1 MRKALTEV
9 FYVMKEITMAEK
21 SVQRINSVARAI
33 QILELYPK
41 LNAQYL
47 GVSEISK
54 ALGLQKTST
63 FYILKTLLSMGWL
76 IQETPNGKYKLG
88 TRLLRVSAMVSQ
100 NVTAES
106 RYTVDR
112 DRDGEITSLM
122 MWREEVILQEM
133 NRLLNQYNEDV
144 VLTAMVDGLPICVE
158 KVHSSNMLRIQSK
171 VGRVSN
177 LLRGSTGKALF
188 AWQSQDFIQET
199 LEEKLSDP
207 EEREQMRSDL
217 DQIRE
222 QGYCISISEQDT
234 GVMSVAVPIRDQ
246 NGVARY
252 SLAVIG
258 EEKRMLDKGIDPI
271 REDLVNTACQLEES
285 LRLLWE

>member
-1 MRKALTEV
+1 ME
-9 FYVMKEITMAEK
+9 EK
-21 SVQRINSVARAI
+21 STQRINSVARAI

-63 FYILKTLLSMGWL
+63 FYIVKTLLSMGWL

-88 TRLLRVSAMVSQ
+88 SRILRVSAMVSQ
-100 NVTAES
+100 NVTAE
-106 RYTVDR
+106 
-112 DRDGEITSLM
+112 
-122 MWREEVILQEM
+122 EVILEEM
-133 NRLLNQYNEDV
+133 NRLLNEYNEDV

-171 VGRVSN
+171 VGRVGN
-177 LLRGSTGKALF
+177 LVRGSTGKALL
-188 AWQSQDFIQET
+188 AWQPEDFIQET

-207 EEREQMRSDL
+207 QEREQLRNNL
-217 DQIRE
+217 TQIRQ
-222 QGYCISISEQDT
+222 QGYCISVSEQDA

-246 NGVARY
+246 SGVARY
-252 SLAVIG
+252 SLAVVG
-258 EEKRMLDKGIDPI
+258 EEKRMLAKGIDSI
-271 REDLVNTACQLEES
+271 QEELVNTVYQLEES

>member
-1 MRKALTEV
+1 ME
-9 FYVMKEITMAEK
+9 EK
-21 SVQRINSVARAI
+21 STQRINSVARAI

-63 FYILKTLLSMGWL
+63 FYIVKTLLSMGWL

-88 TRLLRVSAMVSQ
+88 SRLLRVSAMVSQ
-100 NVTAES
+100 NVTAE
-106 RYTVDR
+106 
-112 DRDGEITSLM
+112 
-122 MWREEVILQEM
+122 EVILEEM
-133 NRLLNQYNEDV
+133 NRLLNEYNEDV

-171 VGRVSN
+171 VGRVGN
-177 LLRGSTGKALF
+177 LVRGSTGKALL
-188 AWQSQDFIQET
+188 AWQPEEFIQET

-207 EEREQMRSDL
+207 QEREQLRNNL
-217 DQIRE
+217 TQIRQ
-222 QGYCISISEQDT
+222 QGYCISVSEQDA

-246 NGVARY
+246 SGVARY
-252 SLAVIG
+252 SLAVVG
-258 EEKRMLDKGIDPI
+258 EEKRMLAKGIDSI
-271 REDLVNTACQLEES
+271 REELVNTVYQLEES

>member
-1 MRKALTEV
+1 ME
-9 FYVMKEITMAEK
+9 EK
-21 SVQRINSVARAI
+21 STQRINSVARAI

-63 FYILKTLLSMGWL
+63 FYIVKTLLSMGWL

-88 TRLLRVSAMVSQ
+88 SRILRVSAMVSQ
-100 NVTAES
+100 NVTAE
-106 RYTVDR
+106 
-112 DRDGEITSLM
+112 
-122 MWREEVILQEM
+122 EVILEEM

-171 VGRVSN
+171 VGRVGN
-177 LLRGSTGKALF
+177 LVRGSTGKALL
-188 AWQSQDFIQET
+188 AWQPEEFIQET

-207 EEREQMRSDL
+207 QEREQLRNNL
-217 DQIRE
+217 TQIRQ
-222 QGYCISISEQDT
+222 QGYCISVSEQDA

-246 NGVARY
+246 SGVARY
-252 SLAVIG
+252 SLAVVG
-258 EEKRMLDKGIDPI
+258 EEKRMLAKGIDSI
-271 REDLVNTACQLEES
+271 REELVNTVYQLEES

>member
-1 MRKALTEV
+1 ME
-9 FYVMKEITMAEK
+9 EK
-21 SVQRINSVARAI
+21 STQRINSVARAI

-63 FYILKTLLSMGWL
+63 FYIVKTLLSMGWL

-88 TRLLRVSAMVSQ
+88 SRILRVSAMVSQ
-100 NVTAES
+100 NVTAE
-106 RYTVDR
+106 
-112 DRDGEITSLM
+112 
-122 MWREEVILQEM
+122 EVILEEM
-133 NRLLNQYNEDV
+133 NRLLNEYNEDV

-171 VGRVSN
+171 VGRVGN
-177 LLRGSTGKALF
+177 LVRGSTGKALL
-188 AWQSQDFIQET
+188 AWQPEDFIQET

-207 EEREQMRSDL
+207 QEREQLRNNL
-217 DQIRE
+217 TQIRQ
-222 QGYCISISEQDT
+222 QGYCISVSEQDA
-234 GVMSVAVPIRDQ
+234 GVMSVAVHIRDQ
-246 NGVARY
+246 SGVARY
-252 SLAVIG
+252 SLAVVG
-258 EEKRMLDKGIDPI
+258 EEKRMLAKGIDSI
-271 REDLVNTACQLEES
+271 REELVNTVYQLEES

>member
-1 MRKALTEV
+1 ME
-9 FYVMKEITMAEK
+9 EK
-21 SVQRINSVARAI
+21 STQRINSVARAI

-63 FYILKTLLSMGWL
+63 FYIVKTLLSMGWL

-88 TRLLRVSAMVSQ
+88 SRILRVSAMVSQ
-100 NVTAES
+100 NVTAE
-106 RYTVDR
+106 
-112 DRDGEITSLM
+112 
-122 MWREEVILQEM
+122 EVILQEM
-133 NRLLNQYNEDV
+133 NRLLNEYNEDV

-158 KVHSSNMLRIQSK
+158 KVHSSKMLRIQSK
-171 VGRVSN
+171 VGRVGN
-177 LLRGSTGKALF
+177 LVRGSTGKALL
-188 AWQSQDFIQET
+188 AWQPEEFIQET

-207 EEREQMRSDL
+207 QEREQLRNNL
-217 DQIRE
+217 TQIRQ
-222 QGYCISISEQDT
+222 QGYCISVSEQDA

-246 NGVARY
+246 SGVARY
-252 SLAVIG
+252 SLAVVG
-258 EEKRMLDKGIDPI
+258 EEKRMLAKGIDSI
-271 REDLVNTACQLEES
+271 REELVNTVYQLEES

>member
-1 MRKALTEV
+1 ME
-9 FYVMKEITMAEK
+9 EK
-21 SVQRINSVARAI
+21 STQRINSVARAI
-33 QILELYPK
+33 QVLELYPK

-63 FYILKTLLSMGWL
+63 FYIVKTLLSMGWL

-88 TRLLRVSAMVSQ
+88 SRILRVSAMVSQ
-100 NVTAES
+100 NVTAE
-106 RYTVDR
+106 
-112 DRDGEITSLM
+112 
-122 MWREEVILQEM
+122 EVILEEM

-171 VGRVSN
+171 VGRVGN
-177 LLRGSTGKALF
+177 LVRGSTGKALL
-188 AWQSQDFIQET
+188 AWQPEDFIQET

-207 EEREQMRSDL
+207 QEREQLRNNL
-217 DQIRE
+217 TQIRQ
-222 QGYCISISEQDT
+222 QGYCISVSEQDS

-246 NGVARY
+246 SGVARY
-252 SLAVIG
+252 SLAVVG
-258 EEKRMLDKGIDPI
+258 EEKRMLAKGIDSI
-271 REDLVNTACQLEES
+271 REELVNTVYQLEES
-285 LRLLWE
+285 LRRLWE

>member
-1 MRKALTEV
+1 ME
-9 FYVMKEITMAEK
+9 EK
-21 SVQRINSVARAI
+21 STQRINSVARAI

-63 FYILKTLLSMGWL
+63 FYIVKTLLSMGWL

-88 TRLLRVSAMVSQ
+88 SRILRVSAMVSQ
-100 NVTAES
+100 NVTAE
-106 RYTVDR
+106 
-112 DRDGEITSLM
+112 
-122 MWREEVILQEM
+122 EVILEEM
-133 NRLLNQYNEDV
+133 NRLLNEYNEDV

-171 VGRVSN
+171 VGRVGN
-177 LLRGSTGKALF
+177 LVRGSTGKALL
-188 AWQSQDFIQET
+188 AWQPEDFIQET

-207 EEREQMRSDL
+207 QEREQLRNNL
-217 DQIRE
+217 TQIRQ
-222 QGYCISISEQDT
+222 QGYCISASEQDA

-246 NGVARY
+246 SGVARY
-252 SLAVIG
+252 SLAVVG
-258 EEKRMLDKGIDPI
+258 EEKRMLAKGIDSI
-271 REDLVNTACQLEES
+271 REELVNTVYQLEES

>member
-1 MRKALTEV
+1 ME
-9 FYVMKEITMAEK
+9 EK
-21 SVQRINSVARAI
+21 STQRINSVARAI

-63 FYILKTLLSMGWL
+63 FYIVKTLLSMGWL

-88 TRLLRVSAMVSQ
+88 SRLLRVSAMVSQ
-100 NVTAES
+100 NVTAE
-106 RYTVDR
+106 
-112 DRDGEITSLM
+112 
-122 MWREEVILQEM
+122 EVILEEM
-133 NRLLNQYNEDV
+133 NRLLNEHNEDV

-171 VGRVSN
+171 VGRVGN
-177 LLRGSTGKALF
+177 LVRGSTGKALL
-188 AWQSQDFIQET
+188 AWQPEEFIQET

-207 EEREQMRSDL
+207 QEREQLRNNL
-217 DQIRE
+217 TQIRQ
-222 QGYCISISEQDT
+222 QGYCISVSEQDA

-246 NGVARY
+246 SGVARY
-252 SLAVIG
+252 SLAVVG
-258 EEKRMLDKGIDPI
+258 EEKRMLAKGIDSI
-271 REDLVNTACQLEES
+271 REELVNTVYQLEES

>member
-1 MRKALTEV
+1 ME
-9 FYVMKEITMAEK
+9 EK
-21 SVQRINSVARAI
+21 STQRINSVARAI
-33 QILELYPK
+33 QVLELYPK

-63 FYILKTLLSMGWL
+63 FYIVKTLLSMGWL

-88 TRLLRVSAMVSQ
+88 SRLLRVSAMVSQ
-100 NVTAES
+100 NVTAE
-106 RYTVDR
+106 
-112 DRDGEITSLM
+112 
-122 MWREEVILQEM
+122 EVILQEM
-133 NRLLNQYNEDV
+133 NRLLNEYNEDV

-171 VGRVSN
+171 VGRSN
-177 LLRGSTGKALF
+177 LVRGSTGKALL
-188 AWQSQDFIQET
+188 AWQPEEFIQET
-199 LEEKLSDP
+199 LEENSPTQGAGAAAEQSGSDP
-207 EEREQMRSDL
+207 SAGLLYFRLRAGLGSHVGG
-217 DQIRE
+217 R
-222 QGYCISISEQDT
+222 
-234 GVMSVAVPIRDQ
+234 AIRDR

-258 EEKRMLDKGIDPI
+258 EEKRMLVKGIDPI
-271 REDLVNTACQLEES
+271 REDLVNTVYQLEES

>member
-1 MRKALTEV
+1 ME
-9 FYVMKEITMAEK
+9 EK
-21 SVQRINSVARAI
+21 STQRINSVARAI

-63 FYILKTLLSMGWL
+63 FYIVKTLLSMGWL

-88 TRLLRVSAMVSQ
+88 SRILRVSAMVSQ
-100 NVTAES
+100 NVTAE
-106 RYTVDR
+106 
-112 DRDGEITSLM
+112 
-122 MWREEVILQEM
+122 EVILEEM

-171 VGRVSN
+171 VGRVGN
-177 LLRGSTGKALF
+177 LVRGSTGKALL
-188 AWQSQDFIQET
+188 AWQPEDFIQET

-207 EEREQMRSDL
+207 QEREQLRNNLTQSR
-217 DQIRE
+217 Q
-222 QGYCISISEQDT
+222 QGYCISASEQDA

-246 NGVARY
+246 SGVARY
-252 SLAVIG
+252 SLAVVG
-258 EEKRMLDKGIDPI
+258 EEKRMLAKGIDSI
-271 REDLVNTACQLEES
+271 REELVNTVYQLEES

>member
-1 MRKALTEV
+1 ME
-9 FYVMKEITMAEK
+9 EK
-21 SVQRINSVARAI
+21 STQRINSVARAI

-63 FYILKTLLSMGWL
+63 FYIVKTLLSMGWL

-88 TRLLRVSAMVSQ
+88 SRILRVSAMVSQ
-100 NVTAES
+100 NVTAE
-106 RYTVDR
+106 
-112 DRDGEITSLM
+112 
-122 MWREEVILQEM
+122 EVILEEM
-133 NRLLNQYNEDV
+133 NRLLNEYNEDV

-171 VGRVSN
+171 VGRVGN
-177 LLRGSTGKALF
+177 LVRGSTGKALL
-188 AWQSQDFIQET
+188 AWQPEDFIQET

-207 EEREQMRSDL
+207 QEREQLRNNL
-217 DQIRE
+217 TQIRQ
-222 QGYCISISEQDT
+222 QGYCISVSEQDA

-246 NGVARY
+246 SGVARY
-252 SLAVIG
+252 SLAVVG
-258 EEKRMLDKGIDPI
+258 EEKRMLAKGIDSI
-271 REDLVNTACQLEES
+271 REELVNTVYQLEES

>member
-1 MRKALTEV
+1 M
-9 FYVMKEITMAEK
+9 EK
-21 SVQRINSVARAI
+21 SPQRINSVARAI
-33 QILELYPK
+33 QILELFPK

-63 FYILKTLLSMGWL
+63 FYLVKTLLSVGWL
-76 IQETPNGKYKLG
+76 IQESPNGKYKLG
-88 TRLLRVSAMVSQ
+88 SRILRVSAMVSQ
-100 NVTAES
+100 NVTAE
-106 RYTVDR
+106 
-112 DRDGEITSLM
+112 
-122 MWREEVILQEM
+122 EVILQEM
-133 NRLLNQYNEDV
+133 NRLLNDYNEDV

-188 AWQSQDFIQET
+188 AWQPEEFIQDT
-199 LEEKLSDP
+199 LNEKLTNP
-207 EEREQMRSDL
+207 EEREQMQKNL
-217 DQIRE
+217 EQIRR
-222 QGYCISISEQDT
+222 QGYCISVSEQDS
-234 GVMSVAVPIRDQ
+234 GVISVAVPLRDQ
-246 NGVARY
+246 HGIARY

-258 EEKRMLDKGIDPI
+258 EEKRMEAKGIDPI
-271 REDLVNTACQLEES
+271 REDLVNTADQLEES

>member
-1 MRKALTEV
+1 ME
-9 FYVMKEITMAEK
+9 EK
-21 SVQRINSVARAI
+21 STQRINSVARAI
-33 QILELYPK
+33 QVLELYPK

-63 FYILKTLLSMGWL
+63 FYIVKTLLSMGWL

-88 TRLLRVSAMVSQ
+88 SRILRVSAMVSQ
-100 NVTAES
+100 NVTAE
-106 RYTVDR
+106 
-112 DRDGEITSLM
+112 
-122 MWREEVILQEM
+122 EVILEEM

-171 VGRVSN
+171 VGRVGN
-177 LLRGSTGKALF
+177 LVRGSTGKALL
-188 AWQSQDFIQET
+188 AWQPEDFIEET

-207 EEREQMRSDL
+207 QEREQLRNNL
-217 DQIRE
+217 TQIRQ
-222 QGYCISISEQDT
+222 QGYCISVSEQDA
-234 GVMSVAVPIRDQ
+234 GVMSVAVPVRDQ
-246 NGVARY
+246 SGVARY
-252 SLAVIG
+252 SLAVVG
-258 EEKRMLDKGIDPI
+258 EEKRMLVKGIDPI
-271 REDLVNTACQLEES
+271 REDLVNTVYQLEES

>member
-1 MRKALTEV
+1 ME
-9 FYVMKEITMAEK
+9 EK

-33 QILELYPK
+33 QVLELYPK

-47 GVSEISK
+47 GISEISK

-63 FYILKTLLSMGWL
+63 FYIVKTLLSMGWL

-88 TRLLRVSAMVSQ
+88 SRLLRVSAMVSQ
-100 NVTAES
+100 NVTAE
-106 RYTVDR
+106 
-112 DRDGEITSLM
+112 
-122 MWREEVILQEM
+122 EVILQEM
-133 NRLLNQYNEDV
+133 NRLLNEYNEDV

-158 KVHSSNMLRIQSK
+158 KVHSSNMLCIQSK
-171 VGRVSN
+171 VGRVGN
-177 LLRGSTGKALF
+177 LLRGSTGKALL
-188 AWQSQDFIQET
+188 AWQPEEFIQET
-199 LEEKLSDP
+199 LEEKLPDQQ
-207 EEREQMRSDL
+207 ERDQLRNNL
-217 DQIRE
+217 DQIRQ
-222 QGYCISISEQDT
+222 QGYCISVSEQDS

-258 EEKRMLDKGIDPI
+258 EEKRMLAKEIDSI
-271 REDLVNTACQLEES
+271 REDLMNTAYQLEES

>member
-1 MRKALTEV
+1 ME
-9 FYVMKEITMAEK
+9 EK
-21 SVQRINSVARAI
+21 SAQRINSVARAI

-63 FYILKTLLSMGWL
+63 FYIVKTLLSMGWL

-88 TRLLRVSAMVSQ
+88 SRILRVSAMVSQ
-100 NVTAES
+100 NVTAE
-106 RYTVDR
+106 
-112 DRDGEITSLM
+112 
-122 MWREEVILQEM
+122 EVILEEM
-133 NRLLNQYNEDV
+133 NRLLNEYNEDV

-171 VGRVSN
+171 VGRVGN
-177 LLRGSTGKALF
+177 LVRGSTGKALL
-188 AWQSQDFIQET
+188 AWQPEDFIQET

-207 EEREQMRSDL
+207 QEREQLRNNL
-217 DQIRE
+217 TQIRQ
-222 QGYCISISEQDT
+222 QGYCISVSEQDA

-246 NGVARY
+246 SGVARY
-252 SLAVIG
+252 SLAVVG
-258 EEKRMLDKGIDPI
+258 EEKRMLAKGIDSI
-271 REDLVNTACQLEES
+271 REELVNTVYQLEES

>member
-1 MRKALTEV
+1 ME
-9 FYVMKEITMAEK
+9 EK
-21 SVQRINSVARAI
+21 SAQRINSVARAI
-33 QILELYPK
+33 QVLELYPK

-63 FYILKTLLSMGWL
+63 FYIVKTLLSMGWL

-88 TRLLRVSAMVSQ
+88 SRILRVSAMVSQ
-100 NVTAES
+100 NVTAE
-106 RYTVDR
+106 
-112 DRDGEITSLM
+112 
-122 MWREEVILQEM
+122 EVILEEM

-171 VGRVSN
+171 VGRVGN
-177 LLRGSTGKALF
+177 LVRGSTGKALL
-188 AWQSQDFIQET
+188 AWQPEDFIQET

-207 EEREQMRSDL
+207 QEREQLRNNL
-217 DQIRE
+217 TQIRQ
-222 QGYCISISEQDT
+222 QGYCISVSEQDA

-246 NGVARY
+246 SGVARY
-252 SLAVIG
+252 SLAVVG
-258 EEKRMLDKGIDPI
+258 EEKRMLAKGIDSI
-271 REDLVNTACQLEES
+271 REELVNTVYQLEES

>member
-1 MRKALTEV
+1 ME
-9 FYVMKEITMAEK
+9 EK
-21 SVQRINSVARAI
+21 STQRINSVARAI

-63 FYILKTLLSMGWL
+63 FYIVKTLLSMGWL

-88 TRLLRVSAMVSQ
+88 SRILRVSAMVSQ
-100 NVTAES
+100 NVTAE
-106 RYTVDR
+106 
-112 DRDGEITSLM
+112 
-122 MWREEVILQEM
+122 EVILQEM
-133 NRLLNQYNEDV
+133 NRLLNEYNEDV

-171 VGRVSN
+171 VGRVGN
-177 LLRGSTGKALF
+177 LVRGSTGKALL
-188 AWQSQDFIQET
+188 AWQPEEFIQET

-207 EEREQMRSDL
+207 QEREQLRNNL
-217 DQIRE
+217 TQIRQ
-222 QGYCISISEQDT
+222 QGYCISVSEQDA

-246 NGVARY
+246 SGVARY
-252 SLAVIG
+252 SLAVVG
-258 EEKRMLDKGIDPI
+258 EEKRMLAKGIDSI
-271 REDLVNTACQLEES
+271 REELVNTVYQLEES

>member
-1 MRKALTEV
+1 ME
-9 FYVMKEITMAEK
+9 EK
-21 SVQRINSVARAI
+21 SAQRINSVARAI
-33 QILELYPK
+33 QVLELYPK

-63 FYILKTLLSMGWL
+63 FYIVKTLLSMGWL

-88 TRLLRVSAMVSQ
+88 SRILRVSAMVSQ
-100 NVTAES
+100 NVTAE
-106 RYTVDR
+106 
-112 DRDGEITSLM
+112 
-122 MWREEVILQEM
+122 EVILQEM
-133 NRLLNQYNEDV
+133 NRLLNEYNEDV

-171 VGRVSN
+171 VGRVGN
-177 LLRGSTGKALF
+177 LVRGSTGKALL
-188 AWQSQDFIQET
+188 AWQPEDFIQET

-207 EEREQMRSDL
+207 QEREQLRNNL
-217 DQIRE
+217 TQIRQ
-222 QGYCISISEQDT
+222 QGYCISVSEQDA

-246 NGVARY
+246 SGVARY
-252 SLAVIG
+252 SLAVVG
-258 EEKRMLDKGIDPI
+258 EEKRMLAKGIDSI
-271 REDLVNTACQLEES
+271 REELVNTVYQLEES

>member
-1 MRKALTEV
+1 ME
-9 FYVMKEITMAEK
+9 EK
-21 SVQRINSVARAI
+21 STQRINSVARAI
-33 QILELYPK
+33 QVLELYPK

-63 FYILKTLLSMGWL
+63 FYIVKTLLSMGWL

-88 TRLLRVSAMVSQ
+88 SRILRVSAMVSQ
-100 NVTAES
+100 NVTAE
-106 RYTVDR
+106 
-112 DRDGEITSLM
+112 
-122 MWREEVILQEM
+122 EVILEEM

-171 VGRVSN
+171 VGRVGN
-177 LLRGSTGKALF
+177 LVRGSTGKALL
-188 AWQSQDFIQET
+188 AWQPEDFIQET

-207 EEREQMRSDL
+207 QEREQLRNNL
-217 DQIRE
+217 TQIRQ
-222 QGYCISISEQDT
+222 QGYCISVSEQDA

-246 NGVARY
+246 SGVARY
-252 SLAVIG
+252 SLAVVG
-258 EEKRMLDKGIDPI
+258 EEKRMLAKGIDSI
-271 REDLVNTACQLEES
+271 REELVNTVYQLEES

>member
-1 MRKALTEV
+1 ME
-9 FYVMKEITMAEK
+9 EK
-21 SVQRINSVARAI
+21 STQRINSVARAI
-33 QILELYPK
+33 QVLELYPK
-41 LNAQYL
+41 LNTQYL

-76 IQETPNGKYKLG
+76 VQETPNGKYKLG
-88 TRLLRVSAMVSQ
+88 SRILRVSAMVSQ
-100 NVTAES
+100 NFTA
-106 RYTVDR
+106 
-112 DRDGEITSLM
+112 
-122 MWREEVILQEM
+122 EEVILQEM
-133 NRLLNQYNEDV
+133 NRLLNEYNEDV

-171 VGRVSN
+171 VGRVGN

-188 AWQSQDFIQET
+188 AWQPEDFIEDT
-199 LEEKLSDP
+199 LNEKLEDP
-207 EEREQMRSDL
+207 EEREKLKKNL
-217 DQIRE
+217 DQIRQ

-234 GVMSVAVPIRDQ
+234 GVMSVAVPIRNQ
-246 NGVARY
+246 QKIARY

-258 EEKRMLDKGIDPI
+258 EEKRMLAKGIDPI
-271 REDLVNTACQLEES
+271 REDLVNTAHQLEES

>member
-1 MRKALTEV
+1 ME
-9 FYVMKEITMAEK
+9 EK
-21 SVQRINSVARAI
+21 STQRINSVARAI
-33 QILELYPK
+33 QVLELYPK

-63 FYILKTLLSMGWL
+63 FYIVKTLLSMGWL

-88 TRLLRVSAMVSQ
+88 SRLLRVSAMVSQ
-100 NVTAES
+100 NVTAE
-106 RYTVDR
+106 
-112 DRDGEITSLM
+112 
-122 MWREEVILQEM
+122 EVILQEM
-133 NRLLNQYNEDV
+133 NRLLNEYNEDV

-171 VGRVSN
+171 VGRVGN
-177 LLRGSTGKALF
+177 LVRGSTGKALL
-188 AWQSQDFIQET
+188 AWQPEEFIQET

-207 EEREQMRSDL
+207 QEREQLRNNL
-217 DQIRE
+217 TQIRQ
-222 QGYCISISEQDT
+222 QGYCISVSEQDA

-246 NGVARY
+246 SGVARY
-252 SLAVIG
+252 SLAVVG
-258 EEKRMLDKGIDPI
+258 EEKRMLAKGIDSI
-271 REDLVNTACQLEES
+271 REELVNTVYQLEES

>member
-1 MRKALTEV
+1 MTEV
-9 FYVMKEITMAEK
+9 FYVMKENTMAEN

-100 NVTAES
+100 NVTAE
-106 RYTVDR
+106 
-112 DRDGEITSLM
+112 
-122 MWREEVILQEM
+122 EVILQEM

-188 AWQSQDFIQET
+188 AWQPQDFIQET

-207 EEREQMRSDL
+207 KEREQMRSDL

>member
-1 MRKALTEV
+1 ME
-9 FYVMKEITMAEK
+9 EK
-21 SVQRINSVARAI
+21 STQRINSVARAI

-63 FYILKTLLSMGWL
+63 FYIVKTLLSMGWL

-88 TRLLRVSAMVSQ
+88 SRILRVSAMVSQ
-100 NVTAES
+100 NVTAE
-106 RYTVDR
+106 
-112 DRDGEITSLM
+112 
-122 MWREEVILQEM
+122 EVILQEM
-133 NRLLNQYNEDV
+133 NRLLNEYNEDV

-171 VGRVSN
+171 VGRVGN
-177 LLRGSTGKALF
+177 LVRGSTGKALL
-188 AWQSQDFIQET
+188 AWQPEEFIQET

-207 EEREQMRSDL
+207 QEREQLRNNL
-217 DQIRE
+217 TQIRQ
-222 QGYCISISEQDT
+222 QGYCISVSEQDA
-234 GVMSVAVPIRDQ
+234 GVMSVAMPIRDQ
-246 NGVARY
+246 SGVARY
-252 SLAVIG
+252 SLAVVG
-258 EEKRMLDKGIDPI
+258 EEKRMLAKGIDSI
-271 REDLVNTACQLEES
+271 REELVNTVYQLEES

>member
-1 MRKALTEV
+1 M
-9 FYVMKEITMAEK
+9 EK
-21 SVQRINSVARAI
+21 KSTQRINSVARAI

-63 FYILKTLLSMGWL
+63 FYIVKTLLSMGWL

-88 TRLLRVSAMVSQ
+88 SRLLRVSAMVSQ
-100 NVTAES
+100 NVTAE
-106 RYTVDR
+106 
-112 DRDGEITSLM
+112 
-122 MWREEVILQEM
+122 EVILQEM
-133 NRLLNQYNEDV
+133 NRLLNEYNEDV

-171 VGRVSN
+171 VGRVGN
-177 LLRGSTGKALF
+177 LVRGSTGKALL
-188 AWQSQDFIQET
+188 AWQPEEFIQET

-207 EEREQMRSDL
+207 QEREQLRNNL
-217 DQIRE
+217 TQIRQ
-222 QGYCISISEQDT
+222 QGYCISVSEQDA

-246 NGVARY
+246 SGVARY
-252 SLAVIG
+252 SLAVVG
-258 EEKRMLDKGIDPI
+258 EEKRMLAKGIDSI
-271 REDLVNTACQLEES
+271 REELVNTVYQLEES

>member
-1 MRKALTEV
+1 ME
-9 FYVMKEITMAEK
+9 EK

-100 NVTAES
+100 NVTAE
-106 RYTVDR
+106 
-112 DRDGEITSLM
+112 
-122 MWREEVILQEM
+122 EVILQEM

-188 AWQSQDFIQET
+188 AWQSKDFIQET
-199 LEEKLSDP
+199 LEEKLSDL
-207 EEREQMRSDL
+207 EEREQMRNDL
-217 DQIRE
+217 DQIRQ
-222 QGYCISISEQDT
+222 QGYCISISEQDI

-271 REDLVNTACQLEES
+271 RKDLVNTAHQLEES
-285 LRLLWE
+285 LQLIWE

>member
-1 MRKALTEV
+1 ME
-9 FYVMKEITMAEK
+9 EK
-21 SVQRINSVARAI
+21 STQRINSVARAI

-41 LNAQYL
+41 LNTQYL

-63 FYILKTLLSMGWL
+63 FYIVKTLLSMGWL

-88 TRLLRVSAMVSQ
+88 SRILRVSAMVSQ
-100 NVTAES
+100 NVTAE
-106 RYTVDR
+106 
-112 DRDGEITSLM
+112 
-122 MWREEVILQEM
+122 EVILEEM

-171 VGRVSN
+171 VGRVGN
-177 LLRGSTGKALF
+177 LVRGSTGKALL
-188 AWQSQDFIQET
+188 AWQPEDFIQET

-207 EEREQMRSDL
+207 QEREQLRNNL
-217 DQIRE
+217 TQIRQ
-222 QGYCISISEQDT
+222 QGYCISASEQDA

-246 NGVARY
+246 SGVARY
-252 SLAVIG
+252 SLAVVG
-258 EEKRMLDKGIDPI
+258 EEKRMLAKGIDSI
-271 REDLVNTACQLEES
+271 REELVNTVYQLEES